1 MKILQ
6 INSTCGFGSTGRIA
20 VDILNTVC
28 ENGGEG
34 LICYGRGTAP
44 SGVPSYKIGSETL
57 VKIHGVLSRVTDRQG
72 FYSTNATKALV
83 RKIEEYGPDVI
94 HLHNIH
100 GYYLDIRVLFDYLK
114 KCGKPIV
121 WTLHDCWA
129 FTGHCAYFTVA
140 GCDKWKTGCN
150 NCPSKKEYPQSLVL
164 DNSEKNYNE
173 KKELFTGLKNVTL
186 VTPSIWLSE
195 LVKASFLR
203 EYSVKVINNGINTDI
218 FKPIGSDFKK
228 RYGIEDKKIF
238 LGVAN
243 VWEERKGLQDLIKL
257 SNVLPDEYRIVLVG
271 LTEKQISSLPKK
283 IIGISRTENLLQL
296 VQIYSAADVYVNA
309 SREETMGLTTVEA
322 LACGTP
328 AVVYNE
334 TAVPEVVDSTC
345 GTVVKSGD
353 IDALLNAVCSV
364 SFSQESCRKRAEL
377 FEKNKQYNKYIG
389 LYKDILSENRR
400 EK

>member
-44 SGVPSYKIGSETL
+44 EGVPSYKIGSETL
-57 VKIHGVLSRVTDRQG
+57 VKIHGVLSRITDRQG

-83 RKIEEYGPDVI
+83 EKIKEYAPDII

-114 KCGKPIV
+114 KCEKPIV

-129 FTGHCAYFTVA
+129 FTGHCAYFTSS

-150 NCPSKKEYPQSLVL
+150 ACPSKKDYPQSLVL

-186 VTPSIWLSE
+186 VAPSNWLGGLAKE
-195 LVKASFLR
+195 SFLK
-203 EYSVKVINNGINTDI
+203 EYPVKVINNGINTDI
-218 FKPIGSDFKK
+218 FKPTESDFKK
-228 RYGIEDKKIF
+228 QQGIENKTVF
-238 LGVAN
+238 LGVASI
-243 VWEERKGLQDLIKL
+243 WEERKGLRDLIKIAKQMTE
-257 SNVLPDEYRIVLVG
+257 NEKMVIVG
-271 LTEKQISSLPKK
+271 LTEEQTAEIPDG
-283 IIGISRTENLLQL
+283 IIGLKRTESAKQL
-296 VQIYSAADVYVNA
+296 AEIYTAADVFLNPTYEDNYP
-309 SREETMGLTTVEA
+309 TTNLESIC
-322 LACGTP
+322 CGTP
-328 AVVYNE
+328 VVTYNTGGSPESLTGGRGITVPVGDTNAMYEAAQSLASTKTDGKSEFDAQKKYLEYNE
-334 TAVPEVVDSTC
+334 
-345 GTVVKSGD
+345 
-353 IDALLNAVCSV
+353 
-364 SFSQESCRKRAEL
+364 
-377 FEKNKQYNKYIG
+377 
-389 LYKDILSENRR
+389 LYKTLLS
-400 EK
+400 K

>member
-44 SGVPSYKIGSETL
+44 EGVPSYKIGSETL
-57 VKIHGVLSRVTDRQG
+57 VRIHGVLSRITDRQG

-83 RKIEEYGPDVI
+83 RKIEEYDPDII

-114 KCGKPIV
+114 KCEKPIV

-129 FTGHCAYFTVA
+129 FTGHCAYFTSS

-150 NCPSKKEYPQSLVL
+150 NCPSKKDYPQSLVV

-173 KKELFTGLKNVTL
+173 KKELFTGLQNVTL

-195 LVKASFLR
+195 LVSESFLK
-203 EYSVKVINNGINTDI
+203 EYPVKVINNGINTDI
-218 FKPIGSDFKK
+218 FKPTESDFKK
-228 RYGIEDKKIF
+228 RYAIEDKKVY
-238 LGVAN
+238 LGVAS
-243 VWEERKGLQDLIKL
+243 VWEERKGLRDLIKL
-257 SNVLPDEYRIVLVG
+257 STLLNENEKLVVVG
-271 LTEKQISSLPKK
+271 LTEEQVSELPDG
-283 IIGISRTENLLQL
+283 IIGLKRTENAKQL
-296 VQIYSAADVYVNA
+296 AEIYTAADVFLNPTYEDNYP
-309 SREETMGLTTVEA
+309 TTNLESIC
-322 LACGTP
+322 CGTP
-328 AVVYNE
+328 VVTYNTGGSPE
-334 TAVPEVVDSTC
+334 SLAGGRGITVPVGDTKAMYEAAQKLV
-345 GTVVKSGD
+345 GVKTD
-353 IDALLNAVCSV
+353 NTDEFDA
-364 SFSQESCRKRAEL
+364 Q
-377 FEKNKQYNKYIG
+377 NKYLEYNG
-389 LYKDILSENRR
+389 LYKELL

>member
-1 MKILQ
+1 MKVLQ

-34 LICYGRGTAP
+34 LVCYGRGEAP
-44 SGVPSYKIGSETL
+44 AGVPSYKIGSKML
-57 VKIHGVLSRVTDRQG
+57 VRIHGVLSRITDRQG

-83 RKIEEYGPDVI
+83 RKIEEYDPDII

-150 NCPSKKEYPQSLVL
+150 NCPSKKDYPQSLVV

-173 KKELFTGLKNVTL
+173 KKELFTGLQNVTL

-195 LVKASFLR
+195 FVSESFLK
-203 EYSVKVINNGINTDI
+203 EYPVKVINNGINTDI
-218 FKPIGSDFKK
+218 FKPTESDFKK
-228 RYGIEDKKIF
+228 RYAIEDKKVYI
-238 LGVAN
+238 GVAS
-243 VWEERKGLQDLIKL
+243 VWEERKGLRDLIKL
-257 SNVLPDEYRIVLVG
+257 STLLNENEKLVVVG
-271 LTEKQISSLPKK
+271 LTEEQVSELPDG
-283 IIGISRTENLLQL
+283 IIGLKRTENAKQL
-296 VQIYSAADVYVNA
+296 AEIYTAADVFLNPTYEDNYP
-309 SREETMGLTTVEA
+309 TTNLESIC
-322 LACGTP
+322 CGTP
-328 AVVYNE
+328 VVTYNTGGSPESLAGGRGITVAVGDTKALYEAAQKLV
-334 TAVPEVVDSTC
+334 
-345 GTVVKSGD
+345 GVKTD
-353 IDALLNAVCSV
+353 NTDEFDA
-364 SFSQESCRKRAEL
+364 Q
-377 FEKNKQYNKYIG
+377 NKYLEYNG
-389 LYKDILSENRR
+389 LYKELL

>member
-44 SGVPSYKIGSETL
+44 EGVPSYKIGSETL
-57 VKIHGVLSRVTDRQG
+57 VRIHGVLSRITDRQG

-83 RKIEEYGPDVI
+83 RKIEEYDPDII

-114 KCGKPIV
+114 KCEKPIV

-129 FTGHCAYFTVA
+129 FTGHCAYFTSS

-150 NCPSKKEYPQSLVL
+150 NCPSKKDYPQSLVV

-173 KKELFTGLKNVTL
+173 KKELFTGLQNVTL

-195 LVKASFLR
+195 LVSESFLK
-203 EYSVKVINNGINTDI
+203 EYPVKVINNGINTDI
-218 FKPIGSDFKK
+218 FEPTESDFKK
-228 RYGIEDKKIF
+228 RYAIEDKKVY
-238 LGVAN
+238 LGVAS
-243 VWEERKGLQDLIKL
+243 VWEERKGLRDLIKL
-257 SNVLPDEYRIVLVG
+257 STLLNENEKLVVVG
-271 LTEKQISSLPKK
+271 LTEEQVSELPDG
-283 IIGISRTENLLQL
+283 IIGLKRTENAKQL
-296 VQIYSAADVYVNA
+296 AEIYTAADVFLNPTYEDNYP
-309 SREETMGLTTVEA
+309 TTNLESIC
-322 LACGTP
+322 CGTP
-328 AVVYNE
+328 VVTYNTGGSPE
-334 TAVPEVVDSTC
+334 SLAGGRGITVPVGDTKAMYEAAQKLV
-345 GTVVKSGD
+345 GVKTD
-353 IDALLNAVCSV
+353 NTDEFDA
-364 SFSQESCRKRAEL
+364 Q
-377 FEKNKQYNKYIG
+377 NKYLEYNG
-389 LYKDILSENRR
+389 LYKELL

>member
-1 MKILQ
+1 MKVLQ

-34 LICYGRGTAP
+34 LVCYGRGEAP
-44 SGVPSYKIGSETL
+44 AGVPSYKIGSEML
-57 VKIHGVLSRVTDRQG
+57 VRIHGVLSRITDRQG

-83 RKIEEYGPDVI
+83 RKIEEYDPDII

-150 NCPSKKEYPQSLVL
+150 NCPSKKDYPQSLVV

-173 KKELFTGLKNVTL
+173 KKELFTGLQNVTL

-195 LVKASFLR
+195 LVSESFLK
-203 EYSVKVINNGINTDI
+203 EYPVKVINNGINTDI
-218 FKPIGSDFKK
+218 FKPTESDFKK
-228 RYGIEDKKIF
+228 RYAIEDKKVY
-238 LGVAN
+238 LGVAS
-243 VWEERKGLQDLIKL
+243 VWEERKGLRDLIKIAKQMTE
-257 SNVLPDEYRIVLVG
+257 NEKMVIVG
-271 LTEKQISSLPKK
+271 LTEEQTAEIPDG
-283 IIGISRTENLLQL
+283 IIGFKRTENAKQL
-296 VQIYSAADVYVNA
+296 AEIYTAADVFLNPTYEDNYP
-309 SREETMGLTTVEA
+309 TTNLESIC
-322 LACGTP
+322 CGTP
-328 AVVYNE
+328 VVTYNTGGSPE
-334 TAVPEVVDSTC
+334 SLAGGRGITVPVGDTKAMYEAAQKLV
-345 GTVVKSGD
+345 GVKTD
-353 IDALLNAVCSV
+353 NTDEFDA
-364 SFSQESCRKRAEL
+364 Q
-377 FEKNKQYNKYIG
+377 NKYLEYNG
-389 LYKDILSENRR
+389 LYKELL

>member
-6 INSTCGFGSTGRIA
+6 INSTCGLGSTGRIA

-34 LICYGRGTAP
+34 LICYGRGEAP

-114 KCGKPIV
+114 QCGKPIV

-257 SNVLPDEYRIVLVG
+257 SMLLNENEKLVVVG
-271 LTEKQISSLPKK
+271 LTEEQVSKLPDG
-283 IIGISRTENLLQL
+283 IIGLKRTENAKQL
-296 VQIYSAADVYVNA
+296 AEIYAAADVFLNPTYEDNYP
-309 SREETMGLTTVEA
+309 TTNLESIC
-322 LACGTP
+322 CGTP
-328 AVVYNE
+328 VVTYNTGGSPESLTGGRGITVEVGDTEALYKAAQKLVGVKTDRPPEFDAQKKYLEYNE
-334 TAVPEVVDSTC
+334 
-345 GTVVKSGD
+345 
-353 IDALLNAVCSV
+353 
-364 SFSQESCRKRAEL
+364 
-377 FEKNKQYNKYIG
+377 
-389 LYKDILSENRR
+389 LYKNLL

>member
-20 VDILNTVC
+20 ENILNTVL

-34 LICYGRGTAP
+34 LICYGRGEAP
-44 SGVPSYKIGSETL
+44 SGVPSYKIGSELL
-57 VKIHGVLSRVTDRQG
+57 VRMHGVLSRVTDRQG
-72 FYSTNATKALV
+72 FYSTNATKTLV
-83 RKIEEYGPDVI
+83 QKIEEYDPDII

-129 FTGHCAYFTVA
+129 FTGHCAYFTVS

-150 NCPSKKEYPQSLVL
+150 NCPSKKEYPQSLLL

-173 KKELFTGLKNVTL
+173 KKELFTGLENITL
-186 VTPSIWLSE
+186 ITPSIWLSE
-195 LVKASFLR
+195 LVKNSFLR

-218 FKPIGSDFKK
+218 FKPAKSDFKK
-228 RYGIEDKKIF
+228 RYGIEDKKVF

-243 VWEERKGLQDLIKL
+243 VWEERKGLKDLMKL
-257 SNVLPDEYRIVLVG
+257 STLLNENEKLVIVG
-271 LTEKQISSLPKK
+271 LTEEQISKLPDG
-283 IIGISRTENLLQL
+283 IIGLKRTENAKQL
-296 VQIYSAADVYVNA
+296 AEIYTAADVFFNPTYEDNYP
-309 SREETMGLTTVEA
+309 TTNLEA
-322 LACGTP
+322 ICCGTP
-328 AVVYNE
+328 VVTYNTGGSPE
-334 TAVPEVVDSTC
+334 SLTGGRGITVPVGD
-345 GTVVKSGD
+345 VKAMFKAAQTLVGVKTDNPSEF
-353 IDALLNAVCSV
+353 DA
-364 SFSQESCRKRAEL
+364 RK
-377 FEKNKQYNKYIG
+377 KYSEYEE
-389 LYKDILSENRR
+389 LYKNLL

>member
-1 MKILQ
+1 MKVLQ

-28 ENGGEG
+28 ENDGEG
-34 LICYGRGTAP
+34 LVCYGRGEAP
-44 SGVPSYKIGSETL
+44 AGVPSYKIGSEML
-57 VKIHGVLSRVTDRQG
+57 VRIHGVLSRITDRQG

-83 RKIEEYGPDVI
+83 RKIEEYDPDII

-150 NCPSKKEYPQSLVL
+150 NCPSKKDYPQSLVV

-173 KKELFTGLKNVTL
+173 KKELFTGLQNVTL

-195 LVKASFLR
+195 LVSESFLK
-203 EYSVKVINNGINTDI
+203 EYPVKVINNGINTDI
-218 FKPIGSDFKK
+218 FKPTESDFKK
-228 RYGIEDKKIF
+228 RYAIEDKKVY
-238 LGVAN
+238 LGVAS
-243 VWEERKGLQDLIKL
+243 VWEERKGLRDLIKL
-257 SNVLPDEYRIVLVG
+257 STLLNENEKLVVVG
-271 LTEKQISSLPKK
+271 LTEEQVSELPDG
-283 IIGISRTENLLQL
+283 IIGLKRTENAKQL
-296 VQIYSAADVYVNA
+296 AEIYTAADVFLNPTYEDNYP
-309 SREETMGLTTVEA
+309 TTNLESIC
-322 LACGTP
+322 CGTP
-328 AVVYNE
+328 VVTYNTGGSPE
-334 TAVPEVVDSTC
+334 SLAGGRGITVPVGDTKAMYEAAQKLV
-345 GTVVKSGD
+345 GVKTD
-353 IDALLNAVCSV
+353 NTDEFDA
-364 SFSQESCRKRAEL
+364 Q
-377 FEKNKQYNKYIG
+377 NKYLEYNG
-389 LYKDILSENRR
+389 LYKELL